1 MGARKNFRTKTEAR
15 LSIAA
20 NVPSDPQRI
29 VKPMNRWFQWVR
41 RISIAAAITLA
52 LSSCA
57 ATVPDTDIVRVA
69 IRGPLT
75 TLDPLLVFSYEAN
88 SVDEAIF
95 DGLVKIDP
103 RGDVVPDLARVVPSV
118 RNGGIS
124 PDGRTIT
131 YHLRRAVRWQDGAP
145 FTSADV
151 AFTFDLL
158 RDPHINGPNRAIYGL
173 VSSLQTPDRYT
184 VRVHL
189 LRPYAAAVARL
200 FCIGENGAIVPRHL
214 LQHSRDINRDDFN
227 VHPIGTGP
235 YELVSWARGSSLDL
249 RANPAYFEGSPHIKE
264 LELLEVPDDSTL
276 LSLLRTHEIDVAT
289 IPPSLIPAVRH
300 DSAVRIIA
308 ASTRTAIYLAFNLTR
323 SPFDDRRVRT
333 ALALG
338 LDRHRIARV
347 VSLGTARAADS
358 LISPMSWA
366 YAPKNAAPAYDV
378 MRANELLDASGWRR
392 GTHGMRSKNGQ
403 PLAIGL
409 VTFQAPAVRAMA
421 VLIQDAWRNLGARVS
436 VRFVSGNM
444 LYGDGLL
451 SKGRYDVALLGQG
464 FDADPDL
471 TEFITGRYVPP
482 LGDNF
487 ARYRDADIDRWSDAA
502 LRTSNRPARTVLY
515 ARIIRRLNQDLPYI
529 PIAWPST
536 IYAVNTRL
544 RGFKPETLNSDFW
557 NVANW
562 RM

>member
-1 MGARKNFRTKTEAR
+1 
-15 LSIAA
+15 
-20 NVPSDPQRI
+20 V
-29 VKPMNRWFQWVR
+29 NRWFEWVR
-41 RISIAAAITLA
+41 RIFIAAAITLA
-52 LSSCA
+52 LSGCG
-57 ATVPDTDIVRVA
+57 ATVPDTHTVRVA

-131 YHLRRAVRWQDGAP
+131 YHLRRGVRWQDGVP

-158 RDPHINGPNRAIYGL
+158 RDPHIDGPNRAIYGL

-189 LRPYAAAVARL
+189 RRPYAAAVARL
-200 FCIGENGAIVPRHL
+200 FCIGENGAIVPKHL

-235 YELVSWARGSSLDL
+235 YELVSWARGSRVDL
-249 RANPAYFEGSPHIKE
+249 RANPGYFEGRPHIKH

-289 IPPSLIPAVRH
+289 IPPSLIPAGRH
-300 DSAVRIIA
+300 DSAIRILTA
-308 ASTRTAIYLAFNLTR
+308 PTRTAIYLAFNLIR
-323 SPFDDRRVRT
+323 SPFDDRRIRT

-366 YAPKNAAPAYDV
+366 YTPENAAPAYDV
-378 MRANELLDASGWRR
+378 ARANELLDASGWRR
-392 GTHGMRSKNGQ
+392 GSGGMRSKNGQ
-403 PLAIGL
+403 MLAIGL
-409 VTFQAPAVRAMA
+409 VTFQAPTVRAMA
-421 VLIQDAWRNLGARVS
+421 LLIQDAWRNLGASVS
-436 VRFVSGNM
+436 VRVVSGNM

-487 ARYRDADIDRWSDAA
+487 ARYRDVDIDRWSDVA
-502 LRTSNRPARTVLY
+502 LRRSSRPARAVIY
-515 ARIIRRLNQDLPYI
+515 ARIIRRLNKDLPYI
-529 PIAWPST
+529 PIAWLST
-536 IYAVNTRL
+536 IYAVDARL
-544 RGFKPETLNSDFW
+544 RGFRPETLNSDFW

-562 RM
+562 RR